1 MCGIHVSL
9 NQQVAPPCYSPCS
22 QKPMEIP
29 NTFLSPQSQQLHIL
43 QEKIYKK
50 KKKKKKK
57 KKCKL
62 VMTQQHR
69 EQSSFSTNNNQN

>member
-9 NQQVAPPCYSPCS
+9 NQQVVPPSYSPCS

-43 QEKIYKK
+43 HEKLKK
-50 KKKKKKK
+50 VQTGDDSTKKENN
-57 KKCKL
+57 
-62 VMTQQHR
+62 HR
-69 EQSSFSTNNNQN
+69 SQLKNNNQN